1 MTMPLEQEVANS
13 MSPDNEAQDQLS
25 AGSEARFYEIHVKG
39 QLDSNWS
46 EWLEGLQVKLLENG
60 EMVLFG
66 PIRDQAALLG
76 VINKL
81 GRLNLTLLSVNEGR
95 KP

>member
-1 MTMPLEQEVANS
+1 MTMQNEQEVDNS
-13 MSPDNEAQDQLS
+13 NSPDNEEQNQLS
-25 AGSEARFYEIHVKG
+25 NGSEARFYEIHVKG
-39 QLDSNWS
+39 QLDNNWS

-81 GRLNLTLLSVNEGR
+81 GRLNLTLLSINEGR
-95 KP
+95 